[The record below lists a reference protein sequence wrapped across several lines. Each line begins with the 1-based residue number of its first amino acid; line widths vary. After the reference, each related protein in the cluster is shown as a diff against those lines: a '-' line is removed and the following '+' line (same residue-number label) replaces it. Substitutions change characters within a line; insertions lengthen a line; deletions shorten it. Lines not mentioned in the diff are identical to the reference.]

1 MHETEFGNKRNTGR
15 KMLIIGSGGFL
26 GSHLVSTAS
35 RTGYEVICGDL
46 YAAEATQTA
55 VVDIAVRSSVEVALD
70 RLRPDVV
77 ILLAA
82 LSDIDRCEAEPELAW
97 AANVEGS
104 GNVARAWAAAG
115 ARLLFTSS
123 GAVFDGLRHGY
134 SERDPPTPVSV
145 YGRTKAEGERAVA
158 GHLPSALIVRAGLA
172 VGFAGRPGTNSM
184 LDSLAHRWDRGATVA
199 FPTFEYRNPIDA

>member
-26 GSHLVSTAS
+26 GPHFVSTAS

-55 VVDIAVRSSVEVALD
+55 VVDIAVRPSVEAALD
-70 RLRPDVV
+70 RFRPDVV

-104 GNVARAWAAAG
+104 GNVARACAAAG

-134 SERDPPTPVSV
+134 SERDPPTPRS
-145 YGRTKAEGERAVA
+145 EER
-158 GHLPSALIVRAGLA
+158 R
-172 VGFAGRPGTNSM
+172 VGKECRS
-184 LDSLAHRWDRGATVA
+184 
-199 FPTFEYRNPIDA
+199 